1 MQAIAARVD
10 DCPKP
15 IVRNPRR
22 TRAKILRAGRKVFA
36 AKGPDR
42 AGVDE
47 IAETAGVNKRMIY
60 HYFGNKEGLYLAV
73 LQSVYSRLKTI
84 AAGVRQHPA
93 DLKDLLDGLIREYF
107 AFLRRN
113 PEFVRLLNWENSCG
127 ADGLKQIDLSNLAEP
142 FVHATQV
149 ALRRQQENRL
159 IRDDA
164 DIKYLLISC
173 LGLCSYYFTN
183 RHSLSVVF
191 GLHMEE
197 PDMTDKWVEHIS
209 RLVLE
214 GVAEKNSPEGER
226 RDTCA
231 P

>member
-1 MQAIAARVD
+1 MPVITAEVHDHPR
-10 DCPKP
+10 P
-15 IVRNPRR
+15 IVRDPRR

-36 AKGPDR
+36 EKGPHG

-47 IAETAGVNKRMIY
+47 IAEAAGVNKRMIY
-60 HYFGNKEGLYLAV
+60 HYFGSKEGLYLAV
-73 LQSVYSRLKTI
+73 LQSVYGRLKTI
-84 AAGVRQHPA
+84 AARVRQRPA
-93 DLKDLLDGLIREYF
+93 DLRDLLNGLIREYF

-113 PEFVRLLNWENSCG
+113 PEFVRLLNWENSRG

-142 FVHATQV
+142 FVRATQV
-149 ALRRQQENRL
+149 VLRRQQENRF
-159 IRDDA
+159 IRSDV

-191 GLHMEE
+191 NLRMEE

-226 RDTCA
+226 SARIK
-231 P
+231 

>member
-1 MQAIAARVD
+1 MPTTTAEVRD
-10 DCPKP
+10 HPRP
-15 IVRNPRR
+15 IVRDPRR

-73 LQSVYSRLKTI
+73 LQSVYGRLKTI
-84 AAGVRQHPA
+84 VAGIRQRPT
-93 DLKDLLDGLIREYF
+93 DLRGLLDGLIREYF

-113 PEFVRLLNWENSCG
+113 PEFVRLLNWENSRG
-127 ADGLKQIDLSNLAEP
+127 ADGLKKIDLSNLAEP
-142 FVHATQV
+142 FVRATQV
-149 ALRRQQENRL
+149 ALRRQQKNHL
-159 IRDDA
+159 IRDDV

-214 GVAEKNSPEGER
+214 GVAEKNSPEGQR

-231 P
+231 T